1 MTGTITGRE
10 EFIIA
15 SFAISAIVIGA
26 LVFWSWYK
34 LNQAKKRLKML
45 EQTSEQPA
53 DETQTI

>member
-34 LNQAKKRLKML
+34 LDQAKKRLKML
-45 EQTSEQPA
+45 EQTDTAE
-53 DETQTI
+53 D